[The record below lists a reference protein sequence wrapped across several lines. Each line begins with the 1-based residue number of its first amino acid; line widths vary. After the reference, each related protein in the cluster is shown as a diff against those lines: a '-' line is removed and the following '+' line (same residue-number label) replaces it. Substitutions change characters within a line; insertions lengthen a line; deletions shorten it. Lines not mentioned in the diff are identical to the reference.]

1 MGLPPRPRLNAG
13 GVPPVKGNLQR
24 RPSKLGKR
32 KPDWDASDF
41 VHPAGLNS
49 GTYVERPQVR

>member
-1 MGLPPRPRLNAG
+1 MAAG
-13 GVPPVKGNLQR
+13 GVPPVKGHLQR

-49 GTYVERPQVR
+49 GTYVERPQVCIMT